1 MFENIIL
8 ENTIA
13 ENTCFGN
20 TLLVNISETNAQSQ
34 SNVIKNLMKNILQNI
49 ILIWGYLFPKS
60 ISNIGEEL
68 LGEILVDVKN
78 NIYIGKHASLRYD
91 CITDAH

>member
-1 MFENIIL
+1 
-8 ENTIA
+8 
-13 ENTCFGN
+13 
-20 TLLVNISETNAQSQ
+20 
-34 SNVIKNLMKNILQNI
+34 MKNILQNI

-91 CITDAH
+91 CITDAHWALMICYGYGRLFKWPKN

>member
-1 MFENIIL
+1 
-8 ENTIA
+8 
-13 ENTCFGN
+13 
-20 TLLVNISETNAQSQ
+20 
-34 SNVIKNLMKNILQNI
+34 MKNILQNI